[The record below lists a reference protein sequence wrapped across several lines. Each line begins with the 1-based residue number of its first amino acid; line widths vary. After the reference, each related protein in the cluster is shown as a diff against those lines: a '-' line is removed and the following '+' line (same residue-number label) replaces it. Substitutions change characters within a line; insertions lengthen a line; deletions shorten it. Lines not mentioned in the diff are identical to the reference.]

1 MNKALILLTSLR
13 RMGLMLIIAANL
25 STWISLIIEET
36 VHALHEGSDDHGDV
50 PHGKSFLQV
59 FAMCFCLIYN

>member
-1 MNKALILLTSLR
+1 
-13 RMGLMLIIAANL
+13 MGLMLIIAANL